1 MPCMTRCQATE
12 GLVCRGQRLI
22 AGMDHGVDDSRIIAS
37 PKQRVYTLAR
47 CSSEPD
53 QGEVMTNT
61 EATGVDANTI
71 KASSLGSELTDA
83 QCEKLAGVAAACAI
97 RDGEF
102 LIEEG
107 QKDEAIHILVDGHME
122 AVARTAGGEWVTLQL
137 LREGDMVGEMGFIDG
152 VEHSASLRAL
162 GNCELIR
169 LERDSFEELLKTD
182 PQLTYKVMRAIVRE
196 VHRILRGMNTQ
207 YMEMS
212 NYISKQHGRY

>member
-1 MPCMTRCQATE
+1 
-12 GLVCRGQRLI
+12 
-22 AGMDHGVDDSRIIAS
+22 
-37 PKQRVYTLAR
+37 
-47 CSSEPD
+47 
-53 QGEVMTNT
+53 MTNNG
-61 EATGVDANTI
+61 ESLVDINII
-71 KASSLGSELTDA
+71 KASSLGNELSDE
-83 QCEKLAGVAAACAI
+83 QCERLAGVATSCAI
-97 RDGEF
+97 GDGEL

-107 QKDEAIHILVDGHME
+107 QKDEALHLIVSGHME

-182 PQLTYKVMRAIVRE
+182 PDLIYKVMRAIVRE

>member
-1 MPCMTRCQATE
+1 
-12 GLVCRGQRLI
+12 
-22 AGMDHGVDDSRIIAS
+22 
-37 PKQRVYTLAR
+37 
-47 CSSEPD
+47 
-53 QGEVMTNT
+53 MTNT
-61 EATGVDANTI
+61 EEATVNAGTI
-71 KASSLGSELTDA
+71 KASSLGSELTDEECA
-83 QCEKLAGVAAACAI
+83 VLAGVATACAI

-102 LIEEG
+102 LIDEG
-107 QKDEAIHILVDGHME
+107 QKDAAIHILVNGHME
-122 AVARTAGGEWVTLQL
+122 AVTRTAGGEWVSLQL

-169 LERDSFEELLKTD
+169 LERDSFDLLVEIQ
-182 PQLTYKVMRAIVRE
+182 PHLVYKVMRAIVRE

>member
-1 MPCMTRCQATE
+1 MTGNE
-12 GLVCRGQRLI
+12 E
-22 AGMDHGVDDSRIIAS
+22 AS
-37 PKQRVYTLAR
+37 
-47 CSSEPD
+47 
-53 QGEVMTNT
+53 
-61 EATGVDANTI
+61 VDAKTI
-71 KASSLGSELTDA
+71 KASSLGSELTDE
-83 QCEKLAGVAAACAI
+83 QCEKLASVAAACAI

-107 QKDEAIHILVDGHME
+107 QKDDAIHILVNGHME

-162 GNCELIR
+162 GNCEFVR
-169 LERDSFEELLKTD
+169 LERENFEALLKSD
-182 PQLTYKVMRAIVRE
+182 PELTYKVMRAIVRE

-212 NYISKQHGRY
+212 NYISRQHGRY

>member
-1 MPCMTRCQATE
+1 MT
-12 GLVCRGQRLI
+12 
-22 AGMDHGVDDSRIIAS
+22 
-37 PKQRVYTLAR
+37 
-47 CSSEPD
+47 SSE
-53 QGEVMTNT
+53 GTV
-61 EATGVDANTI
+61 VDANTI
-71 KASSLGSELTDA
+71 KASSLGGELTNE

-107 QKDEAIHILVDGHME
+107 QKDDAIHILVDGHME
-122 AVARTAGGEWVTLQL
+122 AVARTAGGDWVSLQL

-169 LERDSFEELLKTD
+169 LERDSFEGLLKTD
-182 PQLTYKVMRAIVRE
+182 PELTYMVMRAIVRE

>member
-1 MPCMTRCQATE
+1 
-12 GLVCRGQRLI
+12 
-22 AGMDHGVDDSRIIAS
+22 
-37 PKQRVYTLAR
+37 
-47 CSSEPD
+47 
-53 QGEVMTNT
+53 
-61 EATGVDANTI
+61 
-71 KASSLGSELTDA
+71 
-83 QCEKLAGVAAACAI
+83 
-97 RDGEF
+97 
-102 LIEEG
+102 
-107 QKDEAIHILVDGHME
+107 ME
-122 AVARTAGGEWVTLQL
+122 AVARTAGGDWVTLQL

-182 PQLTYKVMRAIVRE
+182 PELTYKVMRAIVRE

>member
-1 MPCMTRCQATE
+1 
-12 GLVCRGQRLI
+12 
-22 AGMDHGVDDSRIIAS
+22 MDHGVDDSRIIAS
-37 PKQRVYTLAR
+37 AKQRVYTLAR
-47 CSSEPD
+47 GSIDPD

-61 EATGVDANTI
+61 EGTGVDANTI

-169 LERDSFEELLKTD
+169 LERGSFEELLKTD
-182 PQLTYKVMRAIVRE
+182 TELTYKVMRAIVRE

-212 NYISKQHGRY
+212 NYISRQHGRY

>member
-1 MPCMTRCQATE
+1 
-12 GLVCRGQRLI
+12 
-22 AGMDHGVDDSRIIAS
+22 
-37 PKQRVYTLAR
+37 
-47 CSSEPD
+47 
-53 QGEVMTNT
+53 MTNNE
-61 EATGVDANTI
+61 EAVVGTDII
-71 KASSLGSELTDA
+71 KASSLGGELNDE
-83 QCEKLAGVAAACAI
+83 QCERLASAATACAI
-97 RDGEF
+97 GDGEL

-107 QKDEAIHILVDGHME
+107 QKDEALHLIVDGHME
-122 AVARTAGGEWVTLQL
+122 AVARTAGGDWVTLQL

-169 LERDSFEELLKTD
+169 LERDSFEGLLKKD
-182 PQLTYKVMRAIVRE
+182 PDLVYKVMRAIVRE

>member
-1 MPCMTRCQATE
+1 
-12 GLVCRGQRLI
+12 
-22 AGMDHGVDDSRIIAS
+22 
-37 PKQRVYTLAR
+37 
-47 CSSEPD
+47 
-53 QGEVMTNT
+53 MTNNDVT
-61 EATGVDANTI
+61 AVDASTI
-71 KASSLGSELTDA
+71 RSSSLGSELTDE
-83 QCEKLAGVAAACAI
+83 QCERLAGIAVACAI
-97 RDGEF
+97 RGGDF

-107 QKDEAIHILVDGHME
+107 QKDEAIHIIIDGHME

-169 LERDSFEELLKTD
+169 LERDSFEGLLQTD
-182 PQLTYKVMRAIVRE
+182 PELTYRVMRAIVRE

-207 YMEMS
+207 FMEMT

>member
-1 MPCMTRCQATE
+1 
-12 GLVCRGQRLI
+12 
-22 AGMDHGVDDSRIIAS
+22 
-37 PKQRVYTLAR
+37 
-47 CSSEPD
+47 
-53 QGEVMTNT
+53 MTNNG
-61 EATGVDANTI
+61 EAIVDISTI
-71 KASSLGSELTDA
+71 KTSSLGSELNDE
-83 QCEKLAGVAAACAI
+83 QCERLAGVATSCAI
-97 RDGEF
+97 KDGEL

-107 QKDEAIHILVDGHME
+107 QKDEALHLIVNGHME
-122 AVARTAGGEWVTLQL
+122 AVARTAGGDWVTLQL

-162 GNCELIR
+162 GNCELVR

-182 PQLTYKVMRAIVRE
+182 PDLIYKVMRAIVRE